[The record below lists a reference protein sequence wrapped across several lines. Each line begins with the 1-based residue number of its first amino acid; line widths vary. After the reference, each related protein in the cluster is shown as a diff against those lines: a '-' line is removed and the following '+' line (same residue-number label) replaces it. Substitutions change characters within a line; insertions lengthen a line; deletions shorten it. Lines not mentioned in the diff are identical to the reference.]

1 MGRMKQAPATLLEIA
16 ALARAGA
23 TEIAWDRLSALP
35 AASSGDA
42 AALTVRGRLLKD
54 RASGAGGDRKLQ
66 LLRDAARAYG
76 EAAKVSGSTY
86 PMINAATLLRL
97 SGDCEAARQGAQET
111 LLTLAKSP
119 DEPETP
125 YWRAATR
132 AEALLLLDREAE
144 AGAALVEAVALAP
157 RAWEDHAATL
167 RQFALILA
175 EQGRE
180 AGWLDPLR
188 PPRSLHF
195 GGHMAFSGERGPTG
209 LLREIEDA
217 LEQERVGFGY
227 GALAAGADIIVAEA
241 LLARGA

>member
-54 RASGAGGDRKLQ
+54 RASGAGGDLKLQ

-144 AGAALVEAVALAP
+144 AGAPL
-157 RAWEDHAATL
+157 
-167 RQFALILA
+167 
-175 EQGRE
+175 GE
-180 AGWLDPLR
+180 AGAPPPPPGVDPPAAPPRSARRLAGPGAGARRVHPPR
-188 PPRSLHF
+188 PPR
-195 GGHMAFSGERGPTG
+195 R
-209 LLREIEDA
+209 
-217 LEQERVGFGY
+217 
-227 GALAAGADIIVAEA
+227 
-241 LLARGA
+241 